1 MLPGRLVILL
11 CVALGACDAASPSGG
26 APGMVSAEAR
36 AAALNVADE
45 AARDCPWPADLG
57 RYEQT
62 TFSAKRH
69 PPLTSAATVVGELT
83 SGCGILAFTVDDSGI
98 ADNVDIV
105 SENPAGFGRV
115 AKDILHLNDYAEGA
129 SSLTTFIVRIGGRK
143 LTAGGA
149 IVSLGFKDTIV
160 NFELPP

>member
-1 MLPGRLVILL
+1 M
-11 CVALGACDAASPSGG
+11 ALGACDAASQSGG
-26 APGMVSAEAR
+26 APGAASAEAR
-36 AAALNVADE
+36 AAALTVGDA

-69 PPLTSAATVVGELT
+69 PPLTPAGTVVSELT
-83 SGCGILAFTVDDSGI
+83 SGCGILTFTVDDSGI
-98 ADNVDIV
+98 AGNVEVV

-115 AKDILHLNDYAEGA
+115 ATDILHLNDYAEGA
-129 SSLTTFIVRIGGRK
+129 SSLTLFIVRIGGQK
-143 LTAGGA
+143 LPGGGA
-149 IVSLGFKDTIV
+149 IVSLGFKDSIV